1 MDTSTEQL
9 ATLVARKANLLTLLK
24 QFTEKQL
31 GVIAGEDT
39 ALLLK
44 LLAGK
49 QSLVDQLQAVERE
62 LAPFREQD
70 PETRVWRSAEHRRA
84 CQHLA
89 AACETLI
96 HEILELDRR
105 GEGELIRR
113 RDAAAEQLQGLQTTA
128 HAHRAY
134 LQVPQAVAGGFD
146 LVSER

>member
-1 MDTSTEQL
+1 MDISTEQL
-9 ATLVARKANLLTLLK
+9 ALLVRRKADLLVLLK

-70 PETRVWRSAEHRRA
+70 PEQRMWRTPEDRRQ
-84 CQHLA
+84 CQQLA
-89 AACETLI
+89 ATCETLI
-96 HEILELDRR
+96 QEILELDRR
-105 GEGELIRR
+105 GEGELVRR
-113 RDAAAEQLQGLQTTA
+113 RDAAAEQLQGLHTTA

-134 LQVPQAVAGGFD
+134 LQIPQSVAGGFD

>member
-9 ATLVARKANLLTLLK
+9 AILVRRKADLLALLK
-24 QFTEKQL
+24 QLTEKQL

-49 QSLVDQLQAVERE
+49 QSLVDQLQTVERE
-62 LAPFREQD
+62 LTPFREQD
-70 PETRVWRSAEHRRA
+70 PEHRAWRTPEDRRQ
-84 CQHLA
+84 CQQLA
-89 AACETLI
+89 ATCETLI
-96 HEILELDRR
+96 QEILELDRR
-105 GEGELIRR
+105 GEGELVRR
-113 RDAAAEQLQGLQTTA
+113 RDAAAEQLQGLHTTA

-134 LQVPQAVAGGFD
+134 LQVPHSIAGGFD

>member
-9 ATLVARKANLLTLLK
+9 ATLVRRKADLLILLK

-62 LAPFREQD
+62 LAPFRDQD
-70 PETRVWRSAEHRRA
+70 PESRVWRSAEARRA
-84 CQHLA
+84 CQDLS
-89 AACETLI
+89 AACEALI
-96 HEILELDRR
+96 QEILELDRR

-128 HAHRAY
+128 QAHRAY
-134 LQVPQAVAGGFD
+134 LQVPQAIAGGFD